1 MAAAWR
7 TAWTLRSVLS
17 LSNPIKFLLPHLNS
31 IQLDIDSFQ
40 QCRIKSF
47 SAEMM
52 LWHSTFVL
60 AIPLIV
66 IRLLNPFEDDFPVVD
81 LIRQGRLKQHP

>member
-1 MAAAWR
+1 MWFR
-7 TAWTLRSVLS
+7 KQKIKRKRGRKTS
-17 LSNPIKFLLPHLNS
+17 LFIQFHLNS

-60 AIPLIV
+60 AISLII
-66 IRLLNPFEDDFPVVD
+66 IRLLNPFEDNFSVVD
-81 LIRQGRLKQHP
+81 LICQGWLKQHP